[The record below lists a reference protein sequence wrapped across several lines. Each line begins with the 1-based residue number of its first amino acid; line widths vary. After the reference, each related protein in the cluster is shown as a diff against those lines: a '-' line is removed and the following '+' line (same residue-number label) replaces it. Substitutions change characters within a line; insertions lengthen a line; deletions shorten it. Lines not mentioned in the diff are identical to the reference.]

1 MSLPAIS
8 DDLDQLQGYINST
21 VNKFSHTLNNDIDTS
36 ITQNQLNDVS
46 KLGIT
51 LGDIGG
57 IISLNSSSDM
67 VSNQPGS
74 IPIQAVGHIPLAK
87 LTENMPG
94 LEADLVQD
102 VPSAVKTL
110 NTAITNST
118 LAAPANLNEILSLGT
133 AEAISASIKK
143 VLPNSTKE
151 QITTVVKSSVV
162 QADAAVLDLNN
173 PAGGSF
179 ESAKEDLD
187 IIIQSFNNSIDNI
200 ISTVTGTS
208 KFKPGLA
215 GLLNSVSKDILN
227 FAVYV
232 NNDFDVGFGT
242 LIENA
247 IENTFHPA
255 ENILKSVAFKGGIQQ
270 QITPEDL
277 DTIFNLIKKQNI
289 VGASTVLKKYSDLPE
304 EQLVEALETIDN
316 RLSTFTANKSKD
328 SKNISF
334 INRNIKDIKA
344 DWNLGFPEDPA
355 AYFKTYSIFSVEEL
369 DAELATIK
377 RPFTELILGFT
388 GSASDQPIDMYSYH
402 RRYSEKYRTS
412 NGFTWHYYLSRSG
425 LISRVRP
432 IESEIGNQYLPA
444 EKNHSARSIFMMI
457 DGGTNTPWYNGYD
470 YKKHAVK
477 DSGINAEQYYAI
489 NKFLS
494 KLYYYHSGT
503 QVFGWH
509 EINKLKFPYMDVRNF
524 IKSKFNKINIF
535 DPMERG
541 SLTLEELRRGKL

>member
-8 DDLDQLQGYINST
+8 DELDQLQGYINST
-21 VNKFSHTLNNDIDTS
+21 TNKFSHSLDNDIDTS
-36 ITQNQLNDVS
+36 IVQTQLNDVS
-46 KLGIT
+46 KLGIS

-57 IISLNSSSDM
+57 IVSLNSSSDM
-67 VSNQPGS
+67 VSTQPGS
-74 IPIQAVGHIPLAK
+74 VPVQVVGHIPLAK

-94 LEADLVQD
+94 LKTQLVQD
-102 VPSAVKTL
+102 VDPAIKTL
-110 NTAITNST
+110 NTSITNST
-118 LAAPANLNEILSLGT
+118 LAAPANLNEVLSLGT
-133 AEAISASIKK
+133 TQAISASIKK
-143 VLPNSTKE
+143 VIPNVTKK
-151 QITTVVKSSVV
+151 QITTVVNGAVV
-162 QADAAVLDLNN
+162 QADAAVLDLND

-187 IIIQSFNNSIDNI
+187 IIINSFNNSIDNI
-200 ISTVTGTS
+200 ISSVTGTS
-208 KFKPGLA
+208 KLKPGLT
-215 GLLNSVSKDILN
+215 GLLNSVSSDILN
-227 FAVYV
+227 FAVFV
-232 NNDFDVGFGT
+232 NNDFNVGFGT

-247 IENTFHPA
+247 IENTFHQG
-255 ENILKSVAFKGGIQQ
+255 ENILRGVAFKGGIQQ

-277 DTIFNLIKKQNI
+277 DTIFNLIKKKNI
-289 VGASTVLKKYSDLPE
+289 LGASTVLKKYSDLPE
-304 EQLVEALETIDN
+304 NQLVDALQKIDN
-316 RLSTFTANKSKD
+316 RLSTFTSNKSQD

-334 INRNIKDIKA
+334 INRNIKNIKA
-344 DWNLGFPEDPA
+344 DWNLGFPKDPSV
-355 AYFKTYSIFSVEEL
+355 YFKTYSIFSVEEL
-369 DAELATIK
+369 EVELATIK

-388 GSASDQPIDMYSYH
+388 GAASDQPIDMYSYH
-402 RRYSEKYRTS
+402 RRNAEKYRNS
-412 NGFTWHYYLSRSG
+412 NGLTWHYYLSRSG

-432 IESEIGNQYLPA
+432 VELEIGNDYLTA

-494 KLYYYHSGT
+494 KMYYYHSGT

-509 EINKLKFPYMDVRNF
+509 EINKLKFPYMDVKNY
-524 IKSKFNKINIF
+524 IKSKFNKVNIF